1 MSVELLQI
9 LSVVAYILAVVM
21 LVLSIILFFVL
32 NIRKVIGNLSGSTAK
47 KAINDIRQKNEMS
60 GRKSYKPSGL
70 GDVYKRQGKITDKMT
85 PSGNIAN
92 QGYGDTVSPIT
103 EKFSTLDLNPQSKE
117 TTILDTTADE
127 TTILNDVSASEDTVV
142 LSDFNTKENV
152 TKNTVESGQRTE
164 IRTEVEI
171 GFTDSDEIIE

>member
-1 MSVELLQI
+1 
-9 LSVVAYILAVVM
+9 
-21 LVLSIILFFVL
+21 
-32 NIRKVIGNLSGSTAK
+32 
-47 KAINDIRQKNEMS
+47 
-60 GRKSYKPSGL
+60 
-70 GDVYKRQGKITDKMT
+70 MT

>member
-9 LSVVAYILAVVM
+9 LSVAAYILAVVM
-21 LVLSIILFFVL
+21 LVVSIILFFVL

-60 GRKSYKPSGL
+60 GRKSYKPSAFNL
-70 GDVYKRQGKITDKMT
+70 ARGKITDKMT

-103 EKFSTLDLNPQSKE
+103 EKFSTLDLNPQSEE

-142 LSDFNTKENV
+142 LSNFNTKENP
-152 TKNTVESGQRTE
+152 TKNTVENGQHTE

>member
-60 GRKSYKPSGL
+60 GRKSYKPSAVNL
-70 GDVYKRQGKITDKMT
+70 ARCKITDKMT

>member
-60 GRKSYKPSGL
+60 GRKSYKPSAVNL
-70 GDVYKRQGKITDKMT
+70 ARGKITDKMT

-92 QGYGDTVSPIT
+92 QGYGDTVSC
-103 EKFSTLDLNPQSKE
+103 
-117 TTILDTTADE
+117 TTDNE
-127 TTILNDVSASEDTVV
+127 
-142 LSDFNTKENV
+142 
-152 TKNTVESGQRTE
+152 
-164 IRTEVEI
+164 
-171 GFTDSDEIIE
+171 DSDNLFHQ

>member
-47 KAINDIRQKNEMS
+47 KAINDIR
-60 GRKSYKPSGL
+60 
-70 GDVYKRQGKITDKMT
+70 
-85 PSGNIAN
+85 N
-92 QGYGDTVSPIT
+92 QGYGNTVSPIT

>member
-1 MSVELLQI
+1 MT
-9 LSVVAYILAVVM
+9 
-21 LVLSIILFFVL
+21 
-32 NIRKVIGNLSGSTAK
+32 LSGII
-47 KAINDIRQKNEMS
+47 AIL
-60 GRKSYKPSGL
+60 GL
-70 GDVYKRQGKITDKMT
+70 GD
-85 PSGNIAN
+85 S
-92 QGYGDTVSPIT
+92 VSPISET
-103 EKFSTLDLNPQSKE
+103 FSRMDLNPQSKE

-152 TKNTVESGQRTE
+152 TKITVESGQRTE